1 MYIEFICTKATFPE
15 FFDAAISE
23 FDAFEHYE
31 LLTAFYDACP
41 ECESFPRDV
50 YFPNG
55 RDPNWTDYV
64 ILEDGKI
71 AARAGIWKFS
81 DAEWEVAGVITH
93 PDYRGRGYSER
104 IVRHCTAKILAHG
117 KTAFC
122 TTAETNTA
130 MIATALKA
138 GFQIRET

>member
-1 MYIEFICTKATFPE
+1 MYIEFICTKVSSPE
-15 FFDAAISE
+15 PFDTAISE
-23 FDAFEHYE
+23 FDAFENYE

-41 ECESFPRDV
+41 ECESFPKEV

-55 RDPNWTDYV
+55 RNSDWTDYV
-64 ILEDGKI
+64 IWENGKI

-81 DAEWEVAGVITH
+81 DTEWEVAGVITH
-93 PDYRGRGYSER
+93 PDYRRRGYSER
-104 IVRHCTAKILAHG
+104 IVRHCTAKILAQN

-130 MIATALKA
+130 MIATLLKA
-138 GFQIRET
+138 GFQIR